1 MALSYLDAIH
11 TTEARDKM
19 RSILFS
25 VPLFGRDES
34 DDFTKVEEVLGA
46 CIEYGMDDEVR
57 IICRRLADALLKQ
70 QKYGVA
76 IAYSV
81 RARDARQVQAIAD
94 HMLNDYVTHGAEH
107 YMESVD
113 SVPRKL
119 LEDVFHDKQMGATPF
134 ATSSSIFSSQTFA
147 PLVFHIKYHD
157 FHQLFS
163 QHNTWREAAQ
173 LLVGLLTS
181 DVTPASFLSVLLV
194 DALPLL
200 QSTTTLFFTLPEAY
214 ELLRVAEKVTSV
226 EGDQADL
233 YFYWLEQLLVNDD
246 HDETRRR
253 KLANERML
261 VVRLALSQYMSRIV
275 IESDSSL

>member
-1 MALSYLDAIH
+1 MCI
-11 TTEARDKM
+11 RD
-19 RSILFS
+19 R
-25 VPLFGRDES
+25 
-34 DDFTKVEEVLGA
+34 
-46 CIEYGMDDEVR
+46 
-57 IICRRLADALLKQ
+57 
-70 QKYGVA
+70 
-76 IAYSV
+76 
-81 RARDARQVQAIAD
+81 
-94 HMLNDYVTHGAEH
+94 
-107 YMESVD
+107 
-113 SVPRKL
+113 
-119 LEDVFHDKQMGATPF
+119 
-134 ATSSSIFSSQTFA
+134 
-147 PLVFHIKYHD
+147 
-157 FHQLFS
+157 LFS